1 MKLPKVMVGYMLV
14 MIWGENTGTN
24 YRAGIQQWRFASDSN
39 VFSGF
44 QCVGDFEVRSSRSFR
59 QGLPHDQLN
68 GAKIADRVSDVWT
81 F

>member
-14 MIWGENTGTN
+14 MIWGENTG
-24 YRAGIQQWRFASDSN
+24 DSTLKILGLEFN
-39 VFSGF
+39 NGGLVQIPDDLAGF

-68 GAKIADRVSDVWT
+68 GAKIADRV
-81 F
+81 